1 MVDVQWWLSG
11 YDNRVHAFGA
21 EEAGRDFGAARCE
34 HSVPNTKI
42 TAALPGGAG
51 GGGGVGG
58 GGWSRPTRGAGW
70 LSWSEAASGPRDPA
84 YGRSPTGRCHTA
96 KPCG

>member
-21 EEAGRDFGAARCE
+21 DEAGRDFGEALCE

-42 TAALPGGAG
+42 TCTDDGERCLACLLIYGDMLADHHGD
-51 GGGGVGG
+51 VN
-58 GGWSRPTRGAGW
+58 WR
-70 LSWSEAASGPRDPA
+70 AS
-84 YGRSPTGRCHTA
+84 
-96 KPCG
+96 

>member
-21 EEAGRDFGAARCE
+21 EEAGRDFGEALCE

-42 TAALPGGAG
+42 TLTDDGERCVACLLIFGDMLAETHGETN
-51 GGGGVGG
+51 
-58 GGWSRPTRGAGW
+58 WR
-70 LSWSEAASGPRDPA
+70 AS
-84 YGRSPTGRCHTA
+84 
-96 KPCG
+96 

>member
-21 EEAGRDFGAARCE
+21 DEAGRDFGEALCE

-42 TAALPGGAG
+42 PCTDDGERCLACLLIYGDMLADHHGD
-51 GGGGVGG
+51 VN
-58 GGWSRPTRGAGW
+58 WR
-70 LSWSEAASGPRDPA
+70 AS
-84 YGRSPTGRCHTA
+84 
-96 KPCG
+96 

>member
-21 EEAGRDFGAARCE
+21 DEAGRDFGEALCE

-42 TAALPGGAG
+42 TCTDDGERCLACLLIYGDMLADHHGDAN
-51 GGGGVGG
+51 
-58 GGWSRPTRGAGW
+58 WR
-70 LSWSEAASGPRDPA
+70 AS
-84 YGRSPTGRCHTA
+84 
-96 KPCG
+96 